1 MLRTNRQTNKQT
13 EDKQTDSKILPMP
26 TDIVGVGKIFGWM
39 GGVTPKIFE
48 HFIFKC
54 RLQLV
59 SLENDHLNEASLP
72 FLPLRCGDGQRG
84 YFSFFFIV
92 PLTTQVMASIYVFIR
107 LCVLILA
114 SVLQT
119 LVVRWYR
126 GATDGRQRTHY
137 THAPLKLNTR
147 SAITGVTAR
156 HDTGR
161 YLLDGDLATRLDQTD
176 QPTAITGNADIRLR
190 RRVGARRNFAS
201 SAPFDGDDRKSVRA
215 LTVMH
220 WRTDC
225 LRYIWLSATVNG
237 VFTLYTRAIS
247 PVH

>member
-1 MLRTNRQTNKQT
+1 MPSAAGVARKWPFKWSQFAIFATQMWRWTTRLFQLLFHRPSNHTGYGIHICLHTSLRPYPCIR
-13 EDKQTDSKILPMP
+13 
-26 TDIVGVGKIFGWM
+26 
-39 GGVTPKIFE
+39 
-48 HFIFKC
+48 
-54 RLQLV
+54 
-59 SLENDHLNEASLP
+59 ASDAGREMIS
-72 FLPLRCGDGQRG
+72 RCN
-84 YFSFFFIV
+84 
-92 PLTTQVMASIYVFIR
+92 
-107 LCVLILA
+107 
-114 SVLQT
+114 
-119 LVVRWYR
+119 W
-126 GATDGRQRTHY
+126 RTAAY

-161 YLLDGDLATRLDQTD
+161 HLLDGDLATRLDQTD

-215 LTVMH
+215 STVMH